1 MPYKSVDHIALL
13 SCCEAFSPGSNLLKA
28 GNKIVLYLDSM
39 PVSARAFDQQDLRQ
53 LSQKVEEKKKR
64 QMPSNYV
71 GISTPTHR
79 PVQADRPNW

>member
-53 LSQKVEEKKKR
+53 LLQNSGRKEENTNTIKLCGHFHTD
-64 QMPSNYV
+64 S
-71 GISTPTHR
+71 PTGTS
-79 PVQADRPNW
+79 